1 MSAPD
6 RLGVALQRALGA
18 NPLAPALDD
27 LSGRCLSRA
36 GLLRAATRTST
47 RLRALDA
54 RRVALLADNG
64 IAWVVMDLA
73 ARLAGASLVP
83 LPPFFSDEQLAHA
96 LEAADPDLLVT
107 SDAERLRAIECGSAI
122 PGSTPDGLVWL
133 SRVARERPRQTDE
146 IVSFTSGST
155 GRPKGARL
163 PARTLLTVTRSLG
176 RATGAR
182 GDDVH
187 LCSLPLPVLLEAVGG
202 VYRTLLF
209 GGTVLVPD
217 LARLGTSR
225 SDGVDGAVLAGTLR
239 EHRAT
244 SAVLVPGSLQALL
257 EDWPEGDASAH
268 ALRFLGVGGAATPSS
283 LLTRAEGQ
291 GLPVYEGYGLT
302 ECASVVC
309 LNTPDG
315 RRVGSVG
322 RALPHARVV
331 QGDDGELLLGG
342 PRMRGYLGQRAVP
355 DEGLLPSGDLG
366 RVDEDG
372 FVFVDGR
379 KGNRFTTRFGR
390 NVSPEWI
397 ESRVLAL
404 PSVHQAVVLGEDLD
418 APYAVVV
425 TRERALRPD
434 DRHLAQVNAGL
445 PSYARLAGWI
455 HAREPFSP
463 GNGQWT
469 ATGRP
474 LRQAI
479 REAYAHA
486 LPGSSP
492 HHAASPPSSD
502 RLAS

>member
-1 MSAPD
+1 
-6 RLGVALQRALGA
+6 VALQRALLA
-18 NPLAPALDD
+18 NPLSPALDD
-27 LSGRCLSRA
+27 LAGRGLSRA
-36 GLLRAATRTST
+36 GLLRAATRTAA

-54 RRVALLADNG
+54 RRVALLAENG

-96 LEAADPDLLVT
+96 LEASDPDLMVT
-107 SDAERLRAIECGSAI
+107 SDAVRLRAIESGSAI
-122 PGSTPDGLVWL
+122 PGSSPDGLTWL
-133 SRVARERPRQTDE
+133 TRAAGERARATDE
-146 IVSFTSGST
+146 IVSFSSGST

-163 PARTLLTVTRSLG
+163 SARTLLSVTRSLG
-176 RATGAR
+176 RATGSR

-209 GGTVLVPD
+209 GGTVLVPE
-217 LARLGTSR
+217 LTRLGTSR
-225 SDGVDGAVLAGTLR
+225 SDGVDGAVFAETLR

-244 SAVLVPGSLQALL
+244 SALLVPGSLQALL
-257 EDWPEGDASAH
+257 DHWPRDGAASH
-268 ALRFLGVGGAATPSS
+268 ALRFLGVGGAATPHS
-283 LLTRAEGQ
+283 LLTRAEELD
-291 GLPVYEGYGLT
+291 LPVHEGYGLT

-309 LNTPDG
+309 LNTSDA
-315 RRVGSVG
+315 RRLGSVG

-331 QGDDGELLLGG
+331 LGDDGELLLGG
-342 PRMRGYLGQRAVP
+342 PRMRGYLGHRAAP
-355 DEGLLPSGDLG
+355 ADDLLPSGDLG
-366 RVDEDG
+366 RIDEDG

-379 KGNRFTTRFGR
+379 KGNRFITRFGR

-404 PSVHQAVVLGEDLD
+404 PSVRQVVVLGEGLD
-418 APYAVVV
+418 APRAVLV
-425 TRERALRPD
+425 TQDGERRPD
-434 DRHLAQVNAGL
+434 DQDLARVNAAL

-455 HAREPFSP
+455 HARQPFTP
-463 GNGQWT
+463 DNGQWT

-474 LRQAI
+474 LRLAI
-479 REAYAHA
+479 RDAYAHA
-486 LPGSSP
+486 LP
-492 HHAASPPSSD
+492 AASARPVVTSSSSD